1 MEDSEVL
8 EARKR
13 LAAKF
18 GDGVRIG
25 GKGSMRKKNKVPH
38 KNNQVDGKKVQ
49 SAIKKLGVQPLP
61 GIDEVN
67 FFQDDNMVL
76 HFQSPQI
83 EGNIR
88 DNFFVISGKG
98 ETKSLRDLM
107 PGIIPQLGPKNVEF
121 LRDFVMNVKPAAGD
135 DEVPDL
141 VGTQNFEDIA
151 AQDT

>member
-1 MEDSEVL
+1 MEDPEVI
-8 EARKR
+8 EARKK

-18 GDGVRIG
+18 GDNLRIG

-38 KNNQVDGKKVQ
+38 KANQVDDKKVK

-67 FFQDDNMVL
+67 FFQDDNTVL
-76 HFQSPQI
+76 HFENPQI

-88 DNFFVISGKG
+88 DNFFVINGKS
-98 ETKSLRDLM
+98 EVKSLRDLM
-107 PGIIPQLGPKNVEF
+107 PGIIPQLGDKKIEF
-121 LRDFVMNVKPAAGD
+121 LKEFLTAGKPAQAD

-151 AQDT
+151 AQD

>member
-1 MEDSEVL
+1 MEDPEVL

-18 GDGVRIG
+18 GESTRLG
-25 GKGSMRKKNKVPH
+25 GKGTMRKKNKTPH
-38 KNNQVDGKKVQ
+38 KTNQVDDKKVK

-67 FFQDDNMVL
+67 FFQDDNTVL
-76 HFQSPQI
+76 HFQNPQI

-98 ETKSLRDLM
+98 EVKSLRDLM

-121 LRDFVMNVKPAAGD
+121 LKDFVLNSKSAPAE

-151 AQDT
+151 AQD

>member
-1 MEDSEVL
+1 LGDS
-8 EARKR
+8 
-13 LAAKF
+13 
-18 GDGVRIG
+18 VRIG

-38 KNNQVDGKKVQ
+38 KTNQVDDKKVKT
-49 SAIKKLGVQPLP
+49 AIKKLGVQPLP

-67 FFQDDNMVL
+67 FFQDDNTVL

-88 DNFFVISGKG
+88 DNFFVITGKG
-98 ETKSLRDLM
+98 EVKSLRDLM
-107 PGIIPQLGPKNVEF
+107 PGIIAQLGPKNVEF
-121 LRDFVMNVKPAAGD
+121 LKDFVTNSKSVPAD

-151 AQDT
+151 AEN

>member
-1 MEDSEVL
+1 
-8 EARKR
+8 
-13 LAAKF
+13 
-18 GDGVRIG
+18 
-25 GKGSMRKKNKVPH
+25 MRKKNKVAH
-38 KNNQVDGKKVQ
+38 KTNQVDDKKVK

-67 FFQDDNMVL
+67 FFQDDNTVL
-76 HFQSPQI
+76 HFNTPQI
-83 EGNIR
+83 EGNIK

-98 ETKSLRDLM
+98 ELKSLRDLM

-121 LRDFVMNVKPAAGD
+121 LKDFITNAKPNPAE

-151 AQDT
+151 AQD

>member
-1 MEDSEVL
+1 MEDPEVL
-8 EARKR
+8 EARKK

-18 GDGVRIG
+18 GDNVRIG
-25 GKGSMRKKNKVPH
+25 GKGSMRKKNKVAH
-38 KNNQVDGKKVQ
+38 KTNQVDDKKVK

-67 FFQDDNMVL
+67 FFQDDNTVL
-76 HFQSPQI
+76 HFNTPQI
-83 EGNIR
+83 EGNIK

-98 ETKSLRDLM
+98 EVKSLRDLM

-121 LRDFVMNVKPAAGD
+121 LKDFITNAKPNPAE

-151 AQDT
+151 AQD

>member
-1 MEDSEVL
+1 MEDPEVL

-18 GDGVRIG
+18 GEGVRIG

-38 KNNQVDGKKVQ
+38 KNNQVDDKKVK

-107 PGIIPQLGPKNVEF
+107 PGIIPQLGPKSMDFLKEF
-121 LRDFVMNVKPAAGD
+121 LTAVKPQASEE
-135 DEVPDL
+135 EVPEL

-151 AQDT
+151 EQN

>member
-1 MEDSEVL
+1 MEDPEVL
-8 EARKR
+8 EARKK

-18 GDGVRIG
+18 GESVRIG

-38 KNNQVDGKKVQ
+38 KSNQVDDKKVK

-67 FFQDDNMVL
+67 FFQDDNTVL
-76 HFQSPQI
+76 HFQTPNV

-98 ETKSLRDLM
+98 ETKGLRDLM

-121 LRDFVMNVKPAAGD
+121 LKDFVTNAKPAAGE

-151 AQDT
+151 AES